1 MIIGKTD
8 FPGAIP
14 GWSKENIVKNRTLPK
29 NPVVSALAGLILA
42 LLALSLLACAKP
54 PTEEMENAASAV
66 TRAEN
71 DPDAVT
77 YAASTLARARDAL
90 NRMRS
95 EAESKRYDA
104 AKSYAAEALSAAEKA
119 IADGRD
125 AAARAREEASSL
137 LGQVK
142 TSLEE
147 TGRSLDKARE
157 VKNIDLDFNTLDRD
171 YDSAQRTTAQAELS
185 LAGNNYQDSIEKS
198 RTARG
203 ILSGID
209 TRIAGAATSASRKK

>member
-1 MIIGKTD
+1 M
-8 FPGAIP
+8 
-14 GWSKENIVKNRTLPK
+14 KNRGISK
-29 NPVVSALAGLILA
+29 NTADSGPLKAAALILILG
-42 LLALSLLACAKP
+42 LLSLSLLACAKP

-77 YAASTLARARDAL
+77 YAGATLTRAREAL
-90 NRMRS
+90 NRMRT

-104 AKSYAAEALSAAEKA
+104 AKNYAAEAVNAAEKA
-119 IADGRD
+119 ISDGRA
-125 AAARAREEASSL
+125 AAARAREEASTL

-142 TSLEE
+142 TSLAE
-147 TGRSLDKARE
+147 TGKSLEHAKE
-157 VKNIDLDFNTLDRD
+157 VRNTNLDFNALDQD
-171 YDSAQRTTAQAELS
+171 YDSARRSTAQAELS
-185 LAGNNYQDSIEKS
+185 LAGNQYQDSVEKS

-209 TRIAGAATSASRKK
+209 AKLAGAVTSVSRKK

>member
-1 MIIGKTD
+1 
-8 FPGAIP
+8 
-14 GWSKENIVKNRTLPK
+14 VKNRKFSK
-29 NPVVSALAGLILA
+29 NRVDLALLRVLIPV
-42 LLALSLLACAKP
+42 LLALSLLAAGCAKP
-54 PTEEMENAASAV
+54 PVEEMENAASTV

-77 YAASTLARARDAL
+77 YAAGTLSRARDAL
-90 NRMRS
+90 TRMRS

-104 AKSYAAEALSAAEKA
+104 AKSYAAEAVSAAEKA
-119 IADGRD
+119 IADGR
-125 AAARAREEASSL
+125 AAAAQTREEASAL

-142 TSLEE
+142 TALEE
-147 TGRSLDKARE
+147 TGKSLDKARD
-157 VKNIDLDFNTLDRD
+157 VRNIDLDFNTLDRD
-171 YDSAQRTTAQAELS
+171 YDSARRTAAQAEVS

-209 TRIAGAATSASRKK
+209 TRIAGAATLVSRKK

>member
-1 MIIGKTD
+1 M
-8 FPGAIP
+8 
-14 GWSKENIVKNRTLPK
+14 KNRKLPK
-29 NPVVSALAGLILA
+29 NLMNSGLTGVLILA
-42 LLALSLLACAKP
+42 LGVLSLLAAGCAKP

-71 DPDAVT
+71 DPDAVL
-77 YAASTLARARDAL
+77 YAGSTLARARDAL
-90 NRMRS
+90 NRMRG

-104 AKSYAAEALSAAEKA
+104 AKSYAADAQSAAEKA
-119 IADGRD
+119 IADGR
-125 AAARAREEASSL
+125 AAAGRAREEASTL

-142 TSLEE
+142 TTLEE
-147 TGRSLDKARE
+147 TGKSLDKARE
-157 VKNIDLDFNTLDRD
+157 IRDIDLDFNTLDQD

-209 TRIAGAATSASRKK
+209 TRIAGAATSVSRKK

>member
-1 MIIGKTD
+1 M
-8 FPGAIP
+8 
-14 GWSKENIVKNRTLPK
+14 KNRKISK
-29 NPVVSALAGLILA
+29 NVMDSGPLKAAALILILG
-42 LLALSLLACAKP
+42 LLSLSLLACAKP

-77 YAASTLARARDAL
+77 YAGSTLTRAREAL
-90 NRMRS
+90 NRMRT

-104 AKSYAAEALSAAEKA
+104 AKNYAAEAINAAEKA
-119 IADGRD
+119 IADGRA
-125 AAARAREEASSL
+125 AAARAREEASTL

-147 TGRSLDKARE
+147 TGKSLEHAKELRNTA
-157 VKNIDLDFNTLDRD
+157 LDFNALDQD
-171 YDSAQRTTAQAELS
+171 YDSAQRNTAQAEVS
-185 LAGNNYQDSIEKS
+185 LAGNKYQDSVEKS

-209 TRIAGAATSASRKK
+209 AELAGAVTSVSRKK

>member
-1 MIIGKTD
+1 
-8 FPGAIP
+8 
-14 GWSKENIVKNRTLPK
+14 VKNRKLPK
-29 NPVVSALAGLILA
+29 NPLDSGLPGVFILT
-42 LLALSLLACAKP
+42 LLVLSLLAAGCAKP

-77 YAASTLARARDAL
+77 YAGSTLTRARDAL
-90 NRMRS
+90 NRMRG

-104 AKSYAAEALSAAEKA
+104 AKSYAAEAVSAAEKA
-119 IADGRD
+119 IADGRA
-125 AAARAREEASSL
+125 AAARAREEAAAL

-142 TSLEE
+142 TTLEE
-147 TGRSLDKARE
+147 TGKSLDKARE
-157 VKNIDLDFNTLDRD
+157 LKNVDLDFNALDKD

-185 LAGNNYQDSIEKS
+185 LAGNNYQDSIEKC
-198 RTARG
+198 RTVRG

-209 TRIAGAATSASRKK
+209 TRIAGAATSVSRKK

>member
-1 MIIGKTD
+1 MENHKISKTTM
-8 FPGAIP
+8 
-14 GWSKENIVKNRTLPK
+14 N
-29 NPVVSALAGLILA
+29 AGPLKAAALILA
-42 LLALSLLACAKP
+42 LLCLSLLAAGCAKP

-71 DPDAVT
+71 DSDAVT
-77 YAASTLARARDAL
+77 YAGATLTRARDAL
-90 NRMRS
+90 NRMRT

-104 AKSYAAEALSAAEKA
+104 ARNYAAEAISAAEKA
-119 IADGRD
+119 ITDGRA
-125 AAARAREEASSL
+125 AAARVREEASAL

-142 TSLEE
+142 TALEE
-147 TGRSLDKARE
+147 TGKSLENAKE
-157 VKNIDLDFNTLDRD
+157 VRNTGLDFNALDQD
-171 YDSAQRTTAQAELS
+171 YDSAQSNTAQAEVS

-209 TRIAGAATSASRKK
+209 TKLGGAVTSVSRKK

>member
-1 MIIGKTD
+1 MQNHGI
-8 FPGAIP
+8 
-14 GWSKENIVKNRTLPK
+14 SKKLT
-29 NPVVSALAGLILA
+29 VSGPLGLLILA
-42 LLALSLLACAKP
+42 LLGLSLLACAKP

-77 YAASTLARARDAL
+77 YAGSTLTRARDAL
-90 NRMRS
+90 NRMRA

-104 AKSYAAEALSAAEKA
+104 AKNYAAEAVSAAEKA
-119 IADGRD
+119 IADGR
-125 AAARAREEASSL
+125 AAAAQAREEASAL

-147 TGRSLDKARE
+147 TGKSLENAKE
-157 VKNIDLDFNTLDRD
+157 VKNTNLDFNALDQD
-171 YDSAQRTTAQAELS
+171 YDSARRNTAQAELS

-209 TRIAGAATSASRKK
+209 TRLAGAVTAVSRKK

>member
-1 MIIGKTD
+1 MKSRKISKTAMD
-8 FPGAIP
+8 SGPFKA
-14 GWSKENIVKNRTLPK
+14 
-29 NPVVSALAGLILA
+29 AALILA
-42 LLALSLLACAKP
+42 LLGLSLLAAGCAKP

-77 YAASTLARARDAL
+77 YAGSTLTRAREAL
-90 NRMRS
+90 NRMRA

-104 AKSYAAEALSAAEKA
+104 AKNYAAEAISAAEKA
-119 IADGRD
+119 IADGRA
-125 AAARAREEASSL
+125 AAARAREEASAL

-142 TSLEE
+142 ISLEE
-147 TGRSLDKARE
+147 TGKSLDHAKE
-157 VKNIDLDFNTLDRD
+157 VRNTGLDFNALDQD
-171 YDSAQRTTAQAELS
+171 YDSAQRNAAQAEVS
-185 LAGNNYQDSIEKS
+185 LAGNEYQNSIEKS

-209 TRIAGAATSASRKK
+209 AELAGAVTSVSRKK